1 MKWYSWIEP
10 PVDAHEKSI
19 NQQTKRAT
27 YDKSK
32 TTNEK
37 LSMKRIEICLIQFC
51 VIHVD
56 PPFKINF
63 QIMSEHHCTKQNWIR
78 LVELFYVE
86 VSDPSE
92 VPRID
97 GT

>member
-56 PPFKINF
+56 LFLQNVQRNIR
-63 QIMSEHHCTKQNWIR
+63 TK
-78 LVELFYVE
+78 L
-86 VSDPSE
+86 D
-92 VPRID
+92 
-97 GT
+97 